1 MEIHMHIVPKMANN
15 DVNLE
20 VDLADDARIKKS
32 ICALLNSNGGK
43 LTLTASNDTDLANAD
58 KNIHRCEQNFRNNVI
73 GVYNVHKYIE
83 VLKRVDNRITLV
95 VSGLP
100 TLCTLNTNLYLPTDR
115 QVVLLPATE
124 QDALRKILFE
134 SRIVEISEHEV
145 PEQFC
150 YEHKT
155 KFGESK
161 TVQLKHIEA
170 KKKGRKDFVSRAIDN
185 KLKECISAFANGSG
199 GVIYY
204 GIKDDRTVVG
214 ELLAGGEKDRQ
225 EITEKLEKEVRK
237 MIWPEESGKIEC
249 GKQWNIEFVPV
260 TNCSDKRFVIVVSV
274 SPCCNGVFTK
284 EPESYYIEKKDDVK
298 VEKMSFETWKRN
310 MYLKVPEPKEMNRTT
325 WSSKRSEKNYMST
338 TEELEKFRQ
347 CADWETIEAA
357 FTEISNTTDPNTTDP
372 NTTDPNTELIF
383 LFQMVAVQ
391 YRQGMFKI
399 AEDHLTQ
406 FRNMVRKTK
415 DPSVFDVE
423 ERYSS
428 SAIERSRGDYQKAW
442 GIIEEGLP
450 KADFAPAGFIPASFY
465 AHGASVLSKLIQDKS
480 FIDENKDDK
489 DFKGKVRQH
498 VKNAKRLCDMALQHL
513 MYFKDNYKIAKEELE
528 QRLNITLA
536 LLCLKS
542 ANEDLASNSDLRTVD
557 DKIKEAEKSFKN
569 LEQEGTSA
577 FKFNYCRLLLAKS
590 QLHSELAKRCLK
602 KADIIRFE
610 KSKALKRDSNGRDK
624 KQPKDNED
632 ENVEEKQAPEKK
644 IARKS
649 CESA

>member
-1 MEIHMHIVPKMANN
+1 MLDNN
-15 DVNLE
+15 VLE
-20 VDLADDARIKKS
+20 VDVSLAKNEKNLKEEIQKS

-43 LTLTASNDTDLANAD
+43 LVLTARNDTDLVNAD
-58 KNIHRCEQNFRNNVI
+58 KNIRPCEQYFRNNVI
-73 GVYNVHKYIE
+73 GVYNVHKYI
-83 VLKRVDNRITLV
+83 VLKRVGNRITLV

-115 QVVLLPATE
+115 QMVLLPATE

-134 SRIVEISEHEV
+134 SRIVEISEHKV
-145 PEQFC
+145 PEKFC
-150 YEHKT
+150 YGHKT

-161 TVQLKHIEA
+161 TVQLKNIEA
-170 KKKGRKDFVSRAIDN
+170 EKKGRKDFVSRAIDN

-260 TNCSDKRFVIVVSV
+260 TNCSEKRFVIVVSV

-284 EPESYYIEKKDDVK
+284 EPESYYIEKKDKVK
-298 VEKMSFETWKRN
+298 VKKMSFETWKRN

-338 TEELEKFRQ
+338 TEELEKIRQ
-347 CADWETIEAA
+347 CADWETIKAK
-357 FTEISNTTDPNTTDP
+357 FTENSNTTDPNTK
-372 NTTDPNTELIF
+372 LIC

-399 AEDHLTQ
+399 AENYLTR

-513 MYFKDNYKIAKEELE
+513 MYFKDDFKIAKEELE

-542 ANEDLASNSDLRTVD
+542 ANEELASNSDLKTVH

-610 KSKALKRDSNGRDK
+610 ESKALKRDSNGRDK